1 MLHLSPRSTS
11 PMHRSSQNRTAMD
24 SASCASRE
32 LKCETNLH
40 GAHGT
45 TAPTGMGSYADRSA
59 QSLGSDSTVRELLG
73 LHGSLFT
80 LRFGGRRNCVLTA
93 QEGFLVQF
101 GDR

>member
-1 MLHLSPRSTS
+1 
-11 PMHRSSQNRTAMD
+11 
-24 SASCASRE
+24 
-32 LKCETNLH
+32 
-40 GAHGT
+40 
-45 TAPTGMGSYADRSA
+45 MGSYADRSA

-101 GDR
+101 GDGGYAAFEQTFSFTYLFLHSPVSAPSSSMNRGENGERY